1 MQHATFPLNYFNSIL
16 TPVKMFR
23 GRTQLTWF
31 KIIFVILFL
40 NGLMMIPIVLNYA
53 DEGSYN
59 LKGTYPVLYDLVDEE
74 VVTALNSNKPFFLT
88 KENGVV
94 AGGEDE
100 ATALEAENILF
111 FGETELV
118 LQENDLPLSRVT
130 YTKDVDWG
138 DSVES
143 VRSEIGRQWYYMNR
157 VFFVATYSFMIAG
170 MLLLM
175 NVLLVLGAS
184 FFMFLAGKYSEMEID
199 SFKESVNMIL
209 NAMGLPV
216 LASLVIG
223 LFLPEITSMMSIQ
236 SMGLVVMIVLLYFKT
251 RFSEAFIQ
259 SEEDK

>member
-1 MQHATFPLNYFNSIL
+1 MQNATFPLSYFRSIL

-23 GRTQLTWF
+23 GRTCLSWP

-40 NGLMMIPIVLNYA
+40 NGLMMIPVVLNYA
-53 DEGSYN
+53 NDDSFN
-59 LKGTYPVLYDLVDEE
+59 LAGTYPIIHDMVDEE
-74 VVTALNSNKPFFLT
+74 VVEALNSEDPFFIT
-88 KENGVV
+88 KEKGIV
-94 AGGEDE
+94 AGGGDE
-100 ATALEAENILF
+100 TAALEADNVVY

-118 LQENDLPLSRVT
+118 LKEKDTPLTRVT

-143 VRSEIGRQWYYMNR
+143 VQTEIGRQWYYMNR
-157 VFFVATYSFMIAG
+157 MFIVATYSFMVAG

-175 NVLLVLGAS
+175 NVLLILGTA

-199 SFKESVNMIL
+199 SFKESVNMIV

-216 LASLVIG
+216 FASLVLG
-223 LFLPEITSMMSIQ
+223 LFLPEITTMMSVQ

-251 RFSEAFIQ
+251 RFSEAYIQ
-259 SEEDK
+259 LQEEK